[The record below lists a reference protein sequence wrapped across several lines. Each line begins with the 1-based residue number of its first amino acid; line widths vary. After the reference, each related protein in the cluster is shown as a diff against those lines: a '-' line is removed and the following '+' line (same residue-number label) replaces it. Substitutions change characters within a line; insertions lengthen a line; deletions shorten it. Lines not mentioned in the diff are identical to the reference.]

1 MQRAGGRLY
10 EMAMIGQHEYDTMVI
25 LKGVKPS
32 VAKLIQT
39 FLESLANSGSML
51 SRDFHASPSYGCII
65 NPSCLSVRSLCHL
78 MCIVVFLK
86 RNKCFTLGVRACTE
100 AVYVQPLSPPSPP
113 SSFTSSMYLDLP
125 HFKHFSSLPCSF
137 QKIMQL
143 S

>member
-10 EMAMIGQHEYDTMVI
+10 EMAMIGQHEYDTTVI

-65 NPSCLSVRSLCHL
+65 NPSCLSIRSLCHL
-78 MCIVVFLK
+78 MRIVVFLK
-86 RNKCFTLGVRACTE
+86 RNKCFTLGVRGMYRSCLCTTFVTTFSPIF
-100 AVYVQPLSPPSPP
+100 VYKLHVPRLAT
-113 SSFTSSMYLDLP
+113 F
-125 HFKHFSSLPCSF
+125 
-137 QKIMQL
+137 
-143 S
+143 